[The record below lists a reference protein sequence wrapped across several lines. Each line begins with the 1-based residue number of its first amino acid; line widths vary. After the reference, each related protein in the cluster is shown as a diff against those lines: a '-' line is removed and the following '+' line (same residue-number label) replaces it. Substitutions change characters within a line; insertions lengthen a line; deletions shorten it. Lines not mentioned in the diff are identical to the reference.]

1 MFKYWAK
8 YSISPP
14 PFFPNFAKIV
24 NTPPRPAFSSRQLLY
39 MPSTFQNPAL
49 RLSSEVNQTGQSHWQ
64 SPSNIAIVKYWG
76 KFGIQ
81 EPRNPSISFTLSA
94 AYTDMEFHYA
104 PAENETEGIVLDFR
118 FEGQSNLA
126 FAQKIQRFL
135 ESLVRDGVFPFLSQ
149 FQFRIDSHNSFPHS
163 AGIASSASSM
173 STLALCLCSMERD
186 LFGTLADEKE
196 FLQKASYVAR
206 LGSGSACRS
215 VYPLM
220 AWWGDGSLEE
230 STNEYAVPCGDWIHP
245 VFHTFH
251 DDILIVSKG
260 EKKVSS
266 RAGHGLMEG
275 NPYAHARY
283 EQAYLHMR
291 QLQDVLRGGDVE
303 TFGQVAELEALTLH
317 ALMMSSQPPYVLMQ
331 PNSLALISKVRD
343 FREESGLPL
352 YFTLDAGPNLHL
364 LYPAESAVPIKAFI
378 QAELLPFCEERK
390 CIEDRVGN
398 GPLRLG

>member
-1 MFKYWAK
+1 
-8 YSISPP
+8 
-14 PFFPNFAKIV
+14 
-24 NTPPRPAFSSRQLLY
+24 

-49 RLSSEVNQTGQSHWQ
+49 RLSSGVSQTGFSHWQ

-81 EPRNPSISFTLSA
+81 EPRNPSISFTLSS
-94 AYTDMEFHYA
+94 AYTDMDFHYM
-104 PAENETEGIVLDFR
+104 PRENQSEGIALDFR

-135 ESLVRDGVFPFLSQ
+135 ESLVRDEVFPFLSQ
-149 FQFRIDSHNSFPHS
+149 FQFKIESYNSFPHS

-173 STLALCLCSMERD
+173 SALALCLCSMERD
-186 LFGTLADEKE
+186 LFGTLADENE

-220 AWWGDGSLEE
+220 AWWGAGSLGG
-230 STNEYAVPCGDWIHP
+230 STNQYARPCGDWIHP
-245 VFHTFH
+245 VFHTYH

-275 NPYAHARY
+275 NPYAEARY
-283 EQAYLHMR
+283 QQAHTHMD
-291 QLQDVLRGGDVE
+291 QLTKVLKNGDVE
-303 TFGQVAELEALTLH
+303 TFGQIAELEALTLH
-317 ALMMSSQPPYVLMQ
+317 ALMMSSKPPYVLMQ
-331 PNSLALISKVRD
+331 PNSLALISKVRS

-364 LYPAESAVPIKAFI
+364 LYPDESAVRIKAYI
-378 QAELLPFCEERK
+378 QAELLPFCEEGK
-390 CIEDRVGN
+390 VIEDQVGN
-398 GPLRLG
+398 GPIRLG